1 MTGLLP
7 WRGVVIATATGS
19 WEEGPEGPPRRRKRG
34 VGKLN
39 GPEKQWQPLPVGPQ
53 PDLVLSRAGAGQ
65 AGRWP
70 AGGLGLR
77 AFVPKVPRRRDHW
90 PFLAWALRASGNSSR
105 TIISGGMCYPPSSQ
119 KARLGPIRSAMS
131 VSGLPELQG
140 ILGSPGG
147 HSGLQSWG
155 GWEARMGSNRQKSPP
170 RAGRGGSVLRSWALR
185 AQPGVRLGQWGSS

>member
-1 MTGLLP
+1 MP

-90 PFLAWALRASGNSSR
+90 PFLAWALRATGNSSR

-119 KARLGPIRSAMS
+119 KARLGPIRSDQQCPSLAS
-131 VSGLPELQG
+131 QNFRG
-140 ILGSPGG
+140 
-147 HSGLQSWG
+147 SWG
-155 GWEARMGSNRQKSPP
+155 PLGATVVFRAGEAGRPGWGQTDEKSPP